1 MVGERGEETLKNTFA
16 DRATPSVHLGRDQ
29 QARLRAVAERVFP
42 TGTRLITLP
51 GEAEFVLLASWKLG
65 TDPTRPNKRS
75 KTVRI
80 GISPEAME
88 EYGRSAMGG
97 REHADQR
104 LESFLRKNFARLDP
118 SHDAPLGTEPPVE
131 KWRFGAIEL
140 NG

>member
-1 MVGERGEETLKNTFA
+1 MKNTFA
-16 DRATPSVHLGRDQ
+16 DHAAPTIHLGRDQ
-29 QARLRAVAERVFP
+29 HERLRAVAERVFP

-80 GISPEAME
+80 GISQEAMQ
-88 EYGRSAMGG
+88 EYGRSAMVE
-97 REHADQR
+97 REYADRR
-104 LESFLRKNFARLDP
+104 LESFLRKNFARLNP

-131 KWRFGAIEL
+131 KWHFGTMEL

>member
-1 MVGERGEETLKNTFA
+1 MKNTYA
-16 DRATPSVHLGRDQ
+16 DRPTPTIHLGRDQ

-80 GISPEAME
+80 GISQEAME
-88 EYGRSAMGG
+88 EYGRSAIGG
-97 REHADQR
+97 SEHADKR
-104 LESFLRKNFARLDP
+104 LESFLRKNFARLNP

-131 KWRFGAIEL
+131 KWHFSAIEL